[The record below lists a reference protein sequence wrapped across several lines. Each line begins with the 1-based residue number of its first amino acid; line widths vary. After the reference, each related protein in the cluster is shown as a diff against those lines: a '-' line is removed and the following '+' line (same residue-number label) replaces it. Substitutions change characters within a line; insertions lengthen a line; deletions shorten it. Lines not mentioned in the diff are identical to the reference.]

1 MLLSMLFNLLLANI
15 KIIRK
20 GNKNEEQEKALKNL
34 NLLFNERNDAINS
47 IKDYGLMILE
57 ARRKAAEEIKK
68 QDETGLKIL
77 TLKQLFQN

>member
-20 GNKNEEQEKALKNL
+20 GNKNEEQGKALKNL
-34 NLLFNERNDAINS
+34 NLLFNERNDAINF

-57 ARRKAAEEIKK
+57 ARKK
-68 QDETGLKIL
+68 SCRRNKKTRRNR
-77 TLKQLFQN
+77 T